1 MAAVGQPDVIKVEGL
16 KELSRA
22 LKRMEGNVQDLTAV
36 NRDAAG
42 LVASRA
48 MSRAPVRSGRLKKSI
63 RAGASKSRG
72 YVAAGRKL
80 VPYAGPIHFGWH
92 RRHIV
97 PNPFIYEA
105 LDERH
110 DEVVAK
116 YEKEI
121 GDLVRRVGRETP

>member
-1 MAAVGQPDVIKVEGL
+1 MAAVGRPDVIEVEGL

-22 LKRMEGNVQDLTAV
+22 LKRMDGNIKDLTKV

-42 LVASRA
+42 LVATRA
-48 MSRAPVRSGRLKKSI
+48 QALVPVRSGRLKKSI
-63 RAGASKSRG
+63 RPGASKSRG
-72 YVAAGRKL
+72 YIAAGGRK

-97 PNPFIYEA
+97 PQPFIFDA
-105 LDERH
+105 LAQRH

-121 GDLVRRVGRETP
+121 AVLVRRVGRETP